1 MAKITFFHHRVFG
14 KSETI
19 QIPKV
24 QPIPYTVEL
33 EYCLQAIRN
42 GEWIEAVQ
50 KCRLSYI
57 NDDQVGYDTVK
68 SQLPVILPCGI
79 FTGQDLASMS
89 SSTNLMLLDFDHFP
103 KSKAEVQRLREII
116 QSDPYTYVA
125 FLSVSG
131 FGLKVLIKLENDVDN
146 NSHHEY
152 FRAIKDYY
160 LHNYPE
166 FIEKQYWDDSSS
178 NINRMCYISHDPDLY
193 SNPQSYIWNERPI
206 VQQELD
212 VIQVAPNEPQHIGNG
227 CEDIEVDKIIRYL
240 EGGWNKFFPMIDG
253 HRHNSTFFRAKE
265 LAEWGVN
272 KNIALHYFEQFL
284 PEANDPEDIIRQI
297 NNAYEKADFNSKR
310 RNL

>member
-1 MAKITFFHHRVFG
+1 MTKITYFHHRVFG
-14 KSETI
+14 KSEMT

-24 QPIPYTVEL
+24 QPIPYDVEL
-33 EYCLQAIRN
+33 EYCLQAIKN
-42 GEWIEAVQ
+42 GTWSEDVK

-57 NDDQVGYDTVK
+57 NDDRVGYDTAK

-103 KSKAEVQRLREII
+103 KSKAAVQRLREII

-125 FLSVSG
+125 FISVSG

-152 FRAIKDYY
+152 FRAIKEYY
-160 LHNYPE
+160 LQNYPE
-166 FIEKQYWDDSSS
+166 FIEEEYWDNSSS
-178 NINRMCYISHDPDLY
+178 NINRMCYISYDPDLY
-193 SNPQSYIWNERPI
+193 INPQSFIWNDKSV
-206 VQQELD
+206 VQQNIN
-212 VIQVAPNEPQHIGNG
+212 VVPTTPNVPQHIGNG

-240 EGGWNKFFPMIDG
+240 EGGWNKFLPMIDG

-265 LAEWGVN
+265 LAEWGVE
-272 KNIALHYFEQFL
+272 KDDALHYFERFL